1 MSGAGIAITGFS
13 VATAIIA
20 DYFIKVASQKEAS
33 LLTWSFLIGASLYVL
48 SAGGWLFAMKT
59 MTLAQVGVVY
69 SVVTILALTAMGV
82 IWFEE
87 VLGWREGLGIFFAL
101 LSVLLMSRFL

>member
-1 MSGAGIAITGFS
+1 MTAAGLAITGFA
-13 VATAIIA
+13 VATAIVA
-20 DYFIKVASQKEAS
+20 DYFIKVASQRDES
-33 LLTWSFLIGASLYVL
+33 LLTASFMVGAGLYVL

-82 IWFEE
+82 IWFGET
-87 VLGWREGLGIFFAL
+87 LGWREWLGILFAL
-101 LSVLLMSRFL
+101 LSVALMGRFL